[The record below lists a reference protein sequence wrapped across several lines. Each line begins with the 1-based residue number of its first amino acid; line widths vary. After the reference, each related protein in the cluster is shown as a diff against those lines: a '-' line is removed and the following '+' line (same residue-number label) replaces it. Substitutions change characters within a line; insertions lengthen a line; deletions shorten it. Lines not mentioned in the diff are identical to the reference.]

1 MFLTKTYTYEDIPI
15 PNIWIEY
22 KGYSIIQNLL
32 SKIKSY
38 SHYTDTSHWL
48 RHPQIDMGILPILY
62 YLKENT
68 TLFFEHTAK
77 QYSQATLDRHIQ
89 DNTQLDIDLFHFT
102 SWGEFPQTN
111 QPGIQFIHIKK
122 GRDIF
127 KILDTHHTDQ
137 KHISLGLQEDR
148 NHKIRVYNNLH
159 PNTYTIVTS
168 RYNWLLVRKIIA
180 LLPILFPDIHQLPEE
195 LKTLMR
201 TFAGNNYE
209 LWLDYFNNWLISLNL
224 KQKEIQTHLNY
235 IVNLYKHRNIKQYTQ
250 NIASYQQTI
259 RNYERTIEEAY
270 QQLQQQM
277 LALNALQ
284 NMKDNEA
291 TDLTDYI
298 LKHKYI
304 TNIEPAT
311 NGLYMCIC
319 SPIIYYDEDAFL
331 HLYNN
336 HNSAIH
342 NYPQIAK
349 LLGAIFKDN
358 RFDIYFETGV
368 HIDFYENKV
377 IEHIHPLQNKAPKQP
392 HLHEFKCW
400 GNNKSYITKALN
412 NKNYINCI
420 EQIVAATQNFNWV
433 DSPVV
438 NHLIN
443 DLNGHKYDKYYMFKD
458 LTTNKFMTFQETLN
472 ILKKENDANETNQNT

>member
-1 MFLTKTYTYEDIPI
+1 MFLTKAYTYENIPI
-15 PNIWIEY
+15 PDIWAEHRN
-22 KGYSIIQNLL
+22 YSTIHDLL
-32 SKIKSY
+32 SKMILY
-38 SHYTDTSHWL
+38 SHYIDISHWL
-48 RHPQIDMGILPILY
+48 KQSQIDMGILPVLY
-62 YLKENT
+62 YLKENI

-89 DNTQLDIDLFHFT
+89 DNTQLDIDFFRST
-102 SWGEFPQTN
+102 SWANCPQPN

-122 GRDIF
+122 GMDTF
-127 KILDTHHTDQ
+127 KILDAHRTDQ

-148 NHKIRVYNNLH
+148 NHKIRVYNDIH

-180 LLPILFPDIHQLPEE
+180 LLPMLFPDIHQLPEE
-195 LKTLMR
+195 LKPLMR
-201 TFAGNNYE
+201 AFAGNDYE
-209 LWLDYFNNWLISLNL
+209 LWLDYFSNWLLSLNL
-224 KQKEIQTHLNY
+224 KQKEIQAHLNY
-235 IVNLYKHRNIKQYTQ
+235 VVNLYKHKNIKQYTQ

-277 LALNALQ
+277 LTLTALQ
-284 NMKDNEA
+284 NMQDNEA

-304 TNIEPAT
+304 TNIKLAT
-311 NGLYMCIC
+311 NGIYICIY
-319 SPIIYYDEDAFL
+319 SPIVYYDEDAFM

-336 HNSAIH
+336 QNSIIQK
-342 NYPQIAK
+342 YPQIAK
-349 LLGAIFKDN
+349 LLKAIFKDN
-358 RFDIYFETGV
+358 QFDIYFETGV
-368 HIDFYENKV
+368 YIDFYENKV
-377 IEHIHPLQNKAPKQP
+377 IEHMQPLQNRAPKQP
-392 HLHEFKCW
+392 HLHEFRCW

-438 NHLIN
+438 EYFIN
-443 DLNGHKYDKYYMFKD
+443 NLNGHKYDKYYMFKD
-458 LTTNKFMTFQETLN
+458 RTTNKFMTFQETLN
-472 ILKKENDANETNQNT
+472 ILEKENDANETN